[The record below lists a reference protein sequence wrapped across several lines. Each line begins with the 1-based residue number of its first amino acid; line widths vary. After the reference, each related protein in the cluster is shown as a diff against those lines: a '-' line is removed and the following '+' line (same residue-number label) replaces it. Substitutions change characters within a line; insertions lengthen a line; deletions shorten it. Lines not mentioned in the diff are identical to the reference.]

1 MSQAKPWIFNSK
13 AKDVEMLPI
22 GRIADCVIFALQADS
37 HDEQEPVHVGR
48 MLLRASIRLNWIWR

>member
-37 HDEQEPVHVGR
+37 HD
-48 MLLRASIRLNWIWR
+48 